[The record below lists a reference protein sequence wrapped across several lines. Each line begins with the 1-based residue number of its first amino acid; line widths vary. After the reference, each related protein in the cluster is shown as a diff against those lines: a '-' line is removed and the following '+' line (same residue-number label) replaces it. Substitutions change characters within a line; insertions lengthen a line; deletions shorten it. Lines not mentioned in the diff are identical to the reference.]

1 MTSFAMTFLA
11 AAPGEPFYMNAEIW
25 VMVSFFIFLGIL
37 GYLGVHKA
45 MGKALD
51 DRAERIKKEL
61 DDAKRLRDDAQAL
74 LAEYQKKAREAETE
88 AKSIIDQARR
98 DAANMADEARK
109 SLEDTLARRTRLAEE
124 KIARAEAQ
132 ALADVK
138 SSAVDAA
145 VKAAEKIV
153 QKRASGDAGNSLI
166 DQSIKSLGGRLN

>member
-1 MTSFAMTFLA
+1 MTFLA

-37 GYLGVHKA
+37 GYFGVHTA

-88 AKSIIDQARR
+88 AKTIIDQARR
-98 DAANMADEARK
+98 DAAAMAEEARRN
-109 SLEDTLARRTRLAEE
+109 LEDTLARRTRLAEE
-124 KIARAEAQ
+124 KIGRAEAQ

-138 SSAVDAA
+138 SSAIDAA
-145 VKAAEKIV
+145 VKAAEQIV
-153 QKRASGDAGNSLI
+153 KKRAATDTGNALV
-166 DQSIKSLGGRLN
+166 DKSIKALGSRLN